1 MSGRRAVVVTPLC
14 TFLLVLACSA
24 GSAEGRFG
32 WGQKTATQRH
42 LGVLHLRGGAEVGK
56 GDPRWIVQVRPNP
69 SVRHLKTLN
78 LLHPTHPNSKL
89 LPFLASL
96 QDRKDGRNVNS
107 WHWEEK
113 DMTQWAK
120 QRLGSIVGIKGQVR
134 RTLLFLCSRVQD
146 LWFSDMAFVGVQGL
160 GFGIFPSSPIQ
171 TIWGVTLLVD
181 ERQI

>member
-1 MSGRRAVVVTPLC
+1 M
-14 TFLLVLACSA
+14 
-24 GSAEGRFG
+24 
-32 WGQKTATQRH
+32 
-42 LGVLHLRGGAEVGK
+42 
-56 GDPRWIVQVRPNP
+56 RPNP

-146 LWFSDMAFVGVQGL
+146 LWFSDMAFDGVQGL
-160 GFGIFPSSPIQ
+160 GFGIFLPLVHRYGLVFLCVCVFFFPSSPIH